1 MAEAFA
7 RLRGLSIIGFA
18 IYLAFE
24 AAEAYVGPDH
34 TLLSNT
40 LEGIRDVLLVP
51 FDIAIYRLLIL
62 GEVTSRYSFAL
73 DTSSRFQ
80 RIAAWTIGLWAFN
93 TLPLHAL
100 NLPTPSDWRQAIAV
114 IVAYIAATVAGI
126 AVAVRIAILFPAI
139 ASDARGATI
148 GSALADTSGRSWFIL
163 KALFVVFLPLGMV
176 VIGMMGLASIGLVS
190 DVSDFSSW
198 SDLPHIMLTGT
209 IGFLTQVAGAVLA
222 SLLFDWIGDRVKGAP
237 SSAAG

>member
-7 RLRGLSIIGFA
+7 RLRGLSIIGFS

-24 AAEAYVGPDH
+24 AAEASIGPDDS
-34 TLLSNT
+34 LLSNT
-40 LEGIRDVLLVP
+40 LDGIRDVLLVP

-80 RIAAWTIGLWAFN
+80 RIAGWTIGLWAFN

-100 NLPTPSDWRQAIAV
+100 SLPTPSDWSQAIAV
-114 IVAYIAATVAGI
+114 VVAYIATIAAGI
-126 AVAVRIAILFPAI
+126 AVAVRIAIFFPAI

-148 GSALADTSGRSWFIL
+148 GSALADTSGREL
-163 KALFVVFLPLGMV
+163 HPVPK
-176 VIGMMGLASIGLVS
+176 
-190 DVSDFSSW
+190 
-198 SDLPHIMLTGT
+198 T
-209 IGFLTQVAGAVLA
+209 
-222 SLLFDWIGDRVKGAP
+222 P
-237 SSAAG
+237 S